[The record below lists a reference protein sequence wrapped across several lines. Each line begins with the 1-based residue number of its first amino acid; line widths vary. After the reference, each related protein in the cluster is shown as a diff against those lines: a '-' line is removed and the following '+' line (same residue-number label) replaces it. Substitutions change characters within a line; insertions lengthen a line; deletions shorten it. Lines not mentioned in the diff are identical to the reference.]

1 MILPSSPTTTKI
13 GGWAAHMQYTQT
25 WILQWHIYDTRKR
38 C

>member
-25 WILQWHIYDTRKR
+25 
-38 C
+38 